1 MSHELRT
8 PLNAIIGFTGLLLMK
23 LHGPLTGDQERQLAM
38 VQSSG
43 KHLLSLINDLLDLAR
58 IESGKVELQL
68 EPVACKPVLHEVVS
82 TLQPMA
88 TAKHLALVLDPVD
101 TELRVQADPRALQQI
116 LLNLSNNAL
125 KFTSAGL
132 VRVSARVIPTDAAR
146 VELSVED
153 TGAGISE
160 ADLARLFEAFTQ
172 VGDAA
177 HRKIECT
184 CLGLHLSRK
193 LAELMDGHIEV
204 VSTVGRGSC
213 FTLVLRRAS

>member
-1 MSHELRT
+1 
-8 PLNAIIGFTGLLLMK
+8 
-23 LHGPLTGDQERQLAM
+23 
-38 VQSSG
+38 
-43 KHLLSLINDLLDLAR
+43 
-58 IESGKVELQL
+58 
-68 EPVACKPVLHEVVS
+68 
-82 TLQPMA
+82 
-88 TAKHLALVLDPVD
+88 
-101 TELRVQADPRALQQI
+101 
-116 LLNLSNNAL
+116 
-125 KFTSAGL
+125 
-132 VRVSARVIPTDAAR
+132 

-177 HRKIECT
+177 HRKSEGT
-184 CLGLHLSRK
+184 GLGLHLSRK